1 MRPDL
6 QRSFIER
13 VSAETHAEVCAQM
26 QSVLGVP
33 VEFRVCETPIF
44 VSHEMRRQLED
55 AAIAITLQSA
65 RPTTLA
71 HTTRLIDEEVRV
83 RQESDRP
90 LFSVVDFAITMSDDG
105 TFVPRL
111 IELQGFPSLFGYQLL
126 YTSQMRAV
134 YGLDDSTPVLS
145 DLSYDSY
152 SALLRECIIGGH
164 DADNVAL
171 VELDP
176 LRQKTRPDFIALE
189 KMIGLKTVDI
199 RDVYRDGRQ
208 LVHTDARGQK
218 HVLRRIFNRAIVDEL
233 RDHHVHLNFRWDDDL
248 DVEWA
253 GNPNWY
259 FLMSKSSMPYL
270 DHPTVPRS
278 MFLNEIDELPAD
290 LDRYVLKPLYA
301 FAGKGVIVGPTHHDV
316 AVIPA
321 ADRHLWILQERV
333 TYARCI
339 PTPHGDNAVEIRV
352 MCLWPDRFSEPL
364 PVMSLARTGRGA
376 YMGARYNTEPWT
388 GSSGCLFV

>member
-1 MRPDL
+1 
-6 QRSFIER
+6 
-13 VSAETHAEVCAQM
+13 M

-134 YGLDDSTPVLS
+134 YGLDDSTPFLS